1 MNISRLRVFCG
12 TSPYLV
18 TNTMEFAGIRALYLL
33 LLAGL
38 LSIPVHCAA
47 AQKSGAEQTLFTS
60 PDEALQAL
68 VAAAQAKDR
77 STLATIYGPD
87 YGKLLSGDEVEDN
100 KDLNDFAAALSESA
114 QLQKDNDARYTIL
127 AGKTNWPSPIPI
139 VQDGDKW
146 RFDTEAGLDE
156 ILNRRIGDNELAAIL
171 TCRAYVIAQW
181 QYFLEDSAGE
191 GINQYAQKFI
201 STPGSRDGLYW
212 DVPEGEDPSPLGA
225 LVAAARAEGYDA
237 EERAVDAAAA
247 AQGKAAHRPFHGYY
261 FKILKRQG
269 QHAPGG
275 KYNYVINGHMIAGY
289 ALIAYPAKWGD
300 SGVMTF
306 IVNQQGRVYQKNLGA
321 KTNQIAADI
330 AEYDPDATWSRVH
343 ESDFGH

>member
-1 MNISRLRVFCG
+1 MNLSPLRVFRG
-12 TSPYLV
+12 RVSSMLTS
-18 TNTMEFAGIRALYLL
+18 TIKFAGIRALHLF
-33 LLAGL
+33 LLASL

-47 AQKSGAEQTLFTS
+47 AQKSGAEQTLFAS

-77 STLATIYGPD
+77 TTLAAIYGPD
-87 YGKLLSGDEVEDN
+87 YNKLLSGDDVEDN
-100 KDLNDFAAALSESA
+100 KDLDDFAASLSESA
-114 QLQKDNDARYTIL
+114 QLQKDSDARYTVL

-146 RFDTEAGLDE
+146 RFDTDAGLDE

-181 QYFLEDSAGE
+181 QYFLEDSGGE

-201 STPGSRDGLYW
+201 STLGSRDGLYW

-269 QHAPGG
+269 LHAPGG

-306 IVNQQGRVYQKNLGA
+306 IVNQQGRVYQKNLGP
-321 KTNQIAADI
+321 KTDQIAAAI
-330 AEYDPDATWSRVH
+330 VEYDPDATWSRVH